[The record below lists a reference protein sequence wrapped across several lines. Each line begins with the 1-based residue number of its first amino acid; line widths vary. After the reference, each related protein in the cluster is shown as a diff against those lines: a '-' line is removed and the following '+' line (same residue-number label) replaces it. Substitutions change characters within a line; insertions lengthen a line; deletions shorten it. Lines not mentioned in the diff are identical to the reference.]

1 MKPFTYPK
9 PVKPPIVRAMDAI
22 HKTFNEG
29 MRISDRPGPN
39 NTVDGLLIATRAL
52 IAEQE
57 IARDISDEDRRDLAE
72 YNRQV
77 TLYNEQVKRYN
88 AQLRLERDQQAA
100 AYAQAELRKNRCDKC
115 FTLHGPGQV
124 ECW

>member
-57 IARDISDEDRRDLAE
+57 IARDISPQDKADLAE

-77 TLYNEQVKRYN
+77 TAYN
-88 AQLRLERDQQAA
+88 AAVN
-100 AYAQAELRKNRCDKC
+100 AYNAELRREREEAAARAAAAKIRRDRCDKC